1 MNRLY
6 ADENVWLPVVD
17 GLRRRGWDITTV
29 ADEGT
34 LGATDRDHLQYAAE
48 RDWPILTFDDDF
60 LTLVERVDTEHAGIV
75 FAPQGGMQIG
85 ELVGRIDATLDA
97 YDDVAMADRIIYV

>member
-29 ADEGT
+29 SDEGT
-34 LGATDRDHLQYAAE
+34 LGATDREHLQYAAE
-48 RDWPILTFDDDF
+48 RDWLILTFDDDF
-60 LTLVERVDTEHAGIV
+60 LALVETADVDHAGIV
-75 FAPQGGMQIG
+75 FASQHGMKIG
-85 ELVGRIDATLDA
+85 ELVRRIDATLDA
-97 YDDVAMADRIIYV
+97 YDDVDLDDRILYA